1 MAQEKSNYDTA
12 VTEIKADLQK
22 MANNEIDLQ
31 EAINLFEVNLDK
43 INVLKNQLA
52 EYKLKVKKVLEAN
65 KIEDFEA

>member
-12 VTEIKADLQK
+12 ITEIKADLQK